1 MAKEVVPGNPGA
13 PFAKAVK
20 ISGMMF
26 TSGNCAAGDGIQAQT
41 RQVLSNLEEILK
53 AEGASLKDVVKATVY
68 LTNMAD
74 FSAMNETYVEIFGD
88 DRPARTTVGV
98 KELARDDFLIE
109 IDLVVAL

>member
-41 RQVLSNLEEILK
+41 RQVLSNLEEI
-53 AEGASLKDVVKATVY
+53 SL
-68 LTNMAD
+68 
-74 FSAMNETYVEIFGD
+74 I
-88 DRPARTTVGV
+88 
-98 KELARDDFLIE
+98 FLIFSPKFN
-109 IDLVVAL
+109 ILLWHIRPILLPFSVNL

>member
-13 PFAKAVK
+13 PFAKAIKVN
-20 ISGMMF
+20 GLMF

-53 AEGASLKDVVKATVY
+53 AEGSSLKDVVKATVY

-98 KELARDDFLIE
+98 KELGRDDFLIE

>member
-13 PFAKAVK
+13 PFPKAIK
-20 ISGMMF
+20 LNGLKF
-26 TSGNCAAGDGIQAQT
+26 TSGNRAAGDGIQAQT
-41 RQVLSNLEEILK
+41 RQVQSNLEEILQ
-53 AEGASLKDVVKATVY
+53 AEGSSLKDVGKATVY